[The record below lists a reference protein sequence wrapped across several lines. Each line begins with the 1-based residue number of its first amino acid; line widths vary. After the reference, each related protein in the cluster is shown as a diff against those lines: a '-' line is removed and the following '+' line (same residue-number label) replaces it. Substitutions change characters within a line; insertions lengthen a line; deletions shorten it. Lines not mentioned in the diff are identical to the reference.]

1 MLALGLSLVASFSPT
16 SRVWAQAAAPAETR
30 SAEADGRVDSEAE
43 GDAGPHGAE
52 APASA
57 DVGAGTRSD
66 GPVGGPKPANAERI
80 PPRDAAPRPAERTP
94 GAEAAAGPDGL
105 EPGSPR
111 PDADAS
117 KDGLSDAR
125 AGATPPRVLEAPEP
139 DFPEGADPAEH
150 PTVIVHTTIGESGE
164 VVEAHVEESVDA
176 VFDAAAVEAVKRW
189 RFAPAMRGG
198 EAVVSRVRLAV
209 HFEPPGFSQG
219 ASSPVLPGPL
229 EEGPVTTIERS
240 QTAATA
246 DDQDDD
252 EATAAFAAT
261 VEAPFDHGKN
271 ARAPSEH
278 RLDRKLL
285 ESAPRR
291 EAGDMLSSAPGFFM
305 SRPEGGAVAG
315 RIILR
320 GFDAEHGQD
329 IAFSVDGLPINQ
341 PSHIHGQGYA
351 ELGFLIPELVTHIDV
366 LEGVYDPEQG
376 DFAVAG
382 SARFHLG
389 TEKRGLQLKSGYG
402 SFNTWRHLV
411 LWAPEEASTGTFA
424 AVDYQSTDGFGQNRD
439 GSQISALLGWEG
451 RKGRVSHRLR
461 GGVYGARYRLAGV
474 LRRRDID
481 EGRIGFFDSYPFPTA
496 ENQNAIALQAFATY
510 RLGLHHADGGRS
522 TFEAWAAAREFRSQQ
537 NFTGFTQ
544 VSLTNPDLRGRG
556 DLIEQS
562 NRQLS
567 TGLSAVHV
575 TRPYKPAS
583 WAVGHVRVGTDGR
596 LDRINQTQNLVQAP
610 QNTTWDQRIAADI
623 TGVDVGL
630 FGEVDFAFFERLR
643 VRAGFRGD
651 LLLYDIDDNLG
662 NRTPRFRRE
671 TTIDGFRRSAAG
683 LAAGPRLSATYALI
697 PGLDLLAAY
706 GEGYRSPQ
714 ARLLEDGE
722 SAPFTKVRSVDLGVR
737 SSVETPIGSI
747 ASSAG
752 FFYTH
757 LSDDIAFE
765 AREGRA
771 ESVGPSQRLGAQGS
785 VRWEPLHWLFTQA
798 SLTFVR
804 ATLLSPPPPSAE
816 DPDPPFVPGQA
827 LPFVA
832 PWLYRQDL
840 GARQAVGSWFGQEVT
855 AFGGAGYT
863 YLGSRPLPFATA
875 AAPVHLLDARAGLEV
890 GRVTFDLSA
899 LNLLNLQY
907 AASEFAFPSNW
918 TPNEQPSRLSER
930 HIAAGPPLTLM
941 ANLGVRL

>member
-1 MLALGLSLVASFSPT
+1 MLALGLAVGLCTTPRVAAQGSGPSVTPEESAEPPAGPRDAGAPT
-16 SRVWAQAAAPAETR
+16 SLDGDASDGTRADNREPTDAAQNQEPRAPVADT
-30 SAEADGRVDSEAE
+30 SAE
-43 GDAGPHGAE
+43 
-52 APASA
+52 PASA
-57 DVGAGTRSD
+57 
-66 GPVGGPKPANAERI
+66 PVSPA
-80 PPRDAAPRPAERTP
+80 PAA
-94 GAEAAAGPDGL
+94 
-105 EPGSPR
+105 
-111 PDADAS
+111 
-117 KDGLSDAR
+117 
-125 AGATPPRVLEAPEP
+125 ATPPRVLEAPEP
-139 DFPEGADPAEH
+139 EFPEGADPAEH
-150 PTVIVHTTIGESGE
+150 PTVIVHTTIGETGE
-164 VVEAHVEESVDA
+164 VIEAHVEESVDA
-176 VFDAAAVEAVKRW
+176 VFDAAAVAAVKRW
-189 RFAPAMRGG
+189 RFAPALRAG

-219 ASSPVLPGPL
+219 AASPVLPGPL
-229 EEGPVTTIERS
+229 EEGPVTEPARPP
-240 QTAATA
+240 AAPE
-246 DDQDDD
+246 D
-252 EATAAFAAT
+252 EDATAAFAAT
-261 VEAPFDHGKN
+261 VEVSFDHGKN

-278 RLDRKLL
+278 HLERRLL

-351 ELGFLIPELVTHIDV
+351 ELGFLIPELVAHIDV

-389 TEKRGLQLKSGYG
+389 TETRGLQLKSGYG

-424 AVDYQSTDGFGQNRD
+424 AVDYQSTDGFGQHRD
-439 GSQISALLGWEG
+439 GSQISALVGWEG
-451 RKGRVSHRLR
+451 RKGRISQRLR
-461 GGVYGARYRLAGV
+461 AGVYGARYRLAGV

-510 RLGLHHADGGRS
+510 RLGLHHADGGRL
-522 TFEAWAAAREFRSQQ
+522 TFEVWAAARDFRSQQ

-544 VSLTNPDLRGRG
+544 VSFSNPDLRGRG

-596 LDRINQTQNLVQAP
+596 LDRINQAQNLVQAP

-623 TGVDVGL
+623 TGVDVGV

-643 VRAGFRGD
+643 LRAGFRGD

-671 TTIDGFRRSAAG
+671 TTIDGYRRSAAG
-683 LAAGPRLSATYALI
+683 LAAGPRLSATYTLL

-714 ARLLEDGE
+714 ARILEDGE
-722 SAPFTKVRSVDLGVR
+722 TAPFTKVRSVDLGLR
-737 SSVETPIGSI
+737 ASTETVLGRF

-771 ESVGPSQRLGAQGS
+771 EAVGPSQRLGAQGS
-785 VRWEPLHWLFTQA
+785 LRWEPLDWLFTQA

-816 DPDPPFVPGQA
+816 DPDPPFVSGQA

-840 GARQAVGSWFGQEVT
+840 GARQALGTWLGQALTV
-855 AFGGAGYT
+855 FGGAGYT

-875 AAPVHLLDARAGLEV
+875 AAPVHLLDARAGVEV
-890 GRVTFDLSA
+890 GRVTFDLNA
-899 LNLLNLQY
+899 LNLLNLNY

-918 TPNEQPSRLSER
+918 TPNAQSSRLSER